1 MLASYF
7 FLISNNSEI
16 GLGWRSLPL
25 VPVSISCTCKHQ
37 LNLHASK
44 EIYSVRVK
52 WILLLEIV
60 QVEYFFDKF
69 IVNFHALLLIL
80 HVFQVDMIYMY
91 HNSDIVS
98 WMFPADHFWRSI
110 SKWNSTSIQWQ
121 ANGSNTYF
129 FFQFRCLV
137 QSVCFIWNA
146 KIKKTPYV
154 NNFIGCFQS
163 IVCVS
168 FQISGITCTCR

>member
-1 MLASYF
+1 MLASF

-25 VPVSISCTCKHQ
+25 VPVSISCTCKQ
-37 LNLHASK
+37 RLSLHASK

-69 IVNFHALLLIL
+69 IVNFHAVLLIL

-91 HNSDIVS
+91 HNSGVVYKCSQLTTFGDL
-98 WMFPADHFWRSI
+98 FRNGTPHHFSGRQTGPI
-110 SKWNSTSIQWQ
+110 LI
-121 ANGSNTYF
+121 F
-129 FFQFRCLV
+129 F
-137 QSVCFIWNA
+137 
-146 KIKKTPYV
+146 
-154 NNFIGCFQS
+154 NFVAWCKAFALYEM
-163 IVCVS
+163 
-168 FQISGITCTCR
+168 QI